1 MVAMNLNT
9 NTYVLNGTTSSSN
22 ITLSPQDANTNSL
35 IVYNAGPND
44 VMLVS
49 GTGAAPTAIFPTN
62 AAPQPGTVFEV
73 GSIITMT
80 KKTTDEFISGIC
92 LTGTATVYISP
103 GAGE

>member
-22 ITLSPQDANTNSL
+22 IKLSPTDANTNSL

-49 GTGAAPTAIFPTN
+49 GSGAAPVGVYPTN
-62 AAPQPGTVFEV
+62 AVPQPGTVFAA
-73 GSIITMT
+73 GSIQTMT

-92 LTGTATVYISP
+92 LTGTASVYIST
-103 GAGE
+103 GEGE